1 MPSLEKAFMNW
12 RAYHTAFPY
21 RSKTRGRGG
30 FTLIE
35 LLVVVAVIGILAGL
49 ILPALAKAKEKATRT
64 VCMSNLKQV
73 GLAINMYADDHEQT
87 LPGPCYTGARASYD
101 KNSSTE
107 LIWYIA
113 EYLDA
118 PPRGPQTMIADV
130 FVCPGYRR
138 AAPGL
143 TSLVGR
149 KCYLLNDDVDP
160 NPSNQR
166 LPFGYPA
173 LGPTP
178 ELAPLKLSALES
190 FLPASS
196 IWAITDVDKINVP
209 NPTITWWSDLP
220 YKPVHGNVRNELYFD
235 WHVSPRTVV
244 F

>member
-1 MPSLEKAFMNW
+1 MSCRVLHWTFRGI
-12 RAYHTAFPY
+12 RAPA
-21 RSKTRGRGG
+21 GG

-73 GLAINMYADDHEQT
+73 GLAINMYADDSEQS

-113 EYLDA
+113 EYLGA
-118 PPRGPQTMIADV
+118 PPRGPQTVVADV

-138 AAPGL
+138 EAPGL

-160 NPSNQR
+160 MAAQR

-173 LGPTP
+173 LGPSP
-178 ELAPLKLSALES
+178 EVAPMKLSALET
-190 FLPASS
+190 FQSS
-196 IWAITDVDKINVP
+196 SGIWAITDVDKINVP
-209 NPTITWWSDLP
+209 NPTISWWSDLP
-220 YKPVHGNVRNELYFD
+220 YRPVHGKFRNELYFD
-235 WHVSPRTVV
+235 WHVSPKSVV